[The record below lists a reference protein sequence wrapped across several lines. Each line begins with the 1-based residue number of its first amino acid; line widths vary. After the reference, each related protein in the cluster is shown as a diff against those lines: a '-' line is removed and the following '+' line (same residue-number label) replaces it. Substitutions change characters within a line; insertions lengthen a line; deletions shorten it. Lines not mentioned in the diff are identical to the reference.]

1 MIFIL
6 NDCASDSFG
15 ADNDAVGAA
24 DVYADAH
31 DTDDNA
37 DCADVYADIDAFD
50 KAYANMTT

>member
-15 ADNDAVGAA
+15 ADNDAIGTA
-24 DVYADAH
+24 DVCADAH
-31 DTDDNA
+31 DNA

-50 KAYANMTT
+50 NAYADMTT